1 MKIVTDSSVMFS
13 VEDGARRGMTVLPL
27 VWNGDTET
35 AEISA
40 ATTYDN
46 QLRWGVIT
54 LRYR

>member
-1 MKIVTDSSVMFS
+1 
-13 VEDGARRGMTVLPL
+13 MTVLPL

-46 QLRWGVIT
+46 QLRWGIIT

>member
-1 MKIVTDSSVMFS
+1 MVRIRPYDKV
-13 VEDGARRGMTVLPL
+13 MTVLPR

-40 ATTYDN
+40 ATTYDI